1 MVAKS
6 SASRAAAARAA
17 RAAEEATAAAVGMDQ
32 AIAVAKRAAAVR
44 ARATAVRAAARAA
57 ATVQAEVSED
67 TAAKEEVM
75 ARVARGRVE
84 AEVAEGV
91 PGKLKLGHRRR

>member
-1 MVAKS
+1 MTRVTD
-6 SASRAAAARAA
+6 RP
-17 RAAEEATAAAVGMDQ
+17 ATAATT
-32 AIAVAKRAAAVR
+32 AATVTVV
-44 ARATAVRAAARAA
+44 RATAVRAAARAA

-84 AEVAEGV
+84 ADVAEGV